1 MRHSKI
7 SKQKGRSIK
16 LKETLK
22 FSNKRFL
29 FIYINTN
36 TFYTVWFIIY
46 NACAVYISN
55 FCRLQYVFRKIN
67 FENIKLIKILSI
79 CFSKVQF
86 LLNLKSII
94 KPYQAK
100 LKSQQII
107 YFPVFM
113 KRGHSSWKPKYIV
126 HSRLFFCLWERS
138 EEIAFYVEFMRSN
151 WIQVLI
157 FVM

>member
-36 TFYTVWFIIY
+36 TFTVWFIIY

-55 FCRLQYVFRKIN
+55 FCRLQYVFSKIN
-67 FENIKLIKILSI
+67 LENIKLIKILS
-79 CFSKVQF
+79 VQF
-86 LLNLKSII
+86 LLNLRS
-94 KPYQAK
+94 KPYRAK

-113 KRGHSSWKPKYIV
+113 KRGHCHGHQDILYIRGCF
-126 HSRLFFCLWERS
+126 SAYGKGLRQLC
-138 EEIAFYVEFMRSN
+138 FM
-151 WIQVLI
+151 
-157 FVM
+157 

>member
-1 MRHSKI
+1 M
-7 SKQKGRSIK
+7 K
-16 LKETLK
+16 LKETK

-46 NACAVYISN
+46 NARAVYTDCNTYFS
-55 FCRLQYVFRKIN
+55 KIN
-67 FENIKLIKILSI
+67 LENIKLIKILSV

-126 HSRLFFCLWERS
+126 HSRFFFCLWERS
-138 EEIAFYVEFMRSN
+138 EEIAFYVEFMIKLDPGPHFCNVIS
-151 WIQVLI
+151 WL
-157 FVM
+157 